1 MHKLL
6 ETPESAHWN
15 SPLLHDLSF
24 IKKHLRYPVNKR
36 TIWPMLWMSSMS
48 LFILFYAGMI
58 VLFNEDRIAK
68 KGFTF
73 QALLPY
79 FVAGIVCLVL
89 LLAVI
94 RRIKSFRFISIKS
107 DFVVNENIKLVR
119 QFLQRQNIAFF
130 HNPDAPEVFQI
141 SSRVLDIQTG
151 NREIM
156 VFIADDKRILL
167 NSHFTSVNGDRGM
180 KEVSTGAHRQ
190 MAKALKKWLK
200 ENEYQYPAPSIKIS

>member
-36 TIWPMLWMSSMS
+36 TIWPMLWMAAMS

-58 VLFNEDRIAK
+58 VLFNEDRIAE

-167 NSHFTSVNGDRGM
+167 NSHFTSTNGDRGM

-190 MAKALKKWLK
+190 MAKNLKKWLK
-200 ENEYQYPAPSIKIS
+200 ENEYQYPGASIKIS

>member
-1 MHKLL
+1 
-6 ETPESAHWN
+6 
-15 SPLLHDLSF
+15 
-24 IKKHLRYPVNKR
+24 
-36 TIWPMLWMSSMS
+36 MLWMAAMS

-58 VLFNEDRIAK
+58 VLFNEDRIAE

-167 NSHFTSVNGDRGM
+167 NSHFTSTNGDRGM

-190 MAKALKKWLK
+190 MAKNLKKWLK
-200 ENEYQYPAPSIKIS
+200 ENEYQYPGASIKIS